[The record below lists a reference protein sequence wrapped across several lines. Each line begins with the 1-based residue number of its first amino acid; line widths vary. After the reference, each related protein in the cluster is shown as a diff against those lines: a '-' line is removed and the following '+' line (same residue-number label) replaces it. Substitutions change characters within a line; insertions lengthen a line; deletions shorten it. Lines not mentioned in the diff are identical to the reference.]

1 MSVLALGLVIV
12 AAVLHA
18 AWNVLL
24 KTSGDPLRTAV
35 RLQAI
40 GSAVLVPV
48 AVAAWLIYD
57 RPAIE
62 PVGLALALGSGV
74 LEAAYFVFLSAAY
87 ARGDLSLVY
96 PIARGTAPLL
106 AIGIGV
112 LVLGE
117 TLGVVAS
124 IGVGCLVAGILIVA
138 RPWRALS
145 AAGRDHRGA
154 IGFALATG
162 ASIAAYS
169 AVDRVGVRLVA
180 PWLYGAALA
189 VFATAILAA
198 VVIVGRRTGAL
209 STPVANG
216 RPTSAWRDGAAGVLS
231 LTAYLLIL
239 FAYSLAPLA
248 AVAPLRESGIVIAAA
263 WGATRLGESSGR
275 REAIARIGAAAL
287 VVVGAVLLG
296 VTS

>member
-1 MSVLALGLVIV
+1 VPVLALVLVIV

-40 GSAVLVPV
+40 GTAVLVPLAVV
-48 AVAAWLIYD
+48 AWFLNG
-57 RPAIE
+57 RPPIE
-62 PVGLALALGSGV
+62 PAGLALALGSGV
-74 LEAAYFVFLSAAY
+74 LEAAYFLCLSAAY

-117 TLGVVAS
+117 TLGLPAS
-124 IGVGCLVAGILIVA
+124 IGVGCLVAGILLVA
-138 RPWRALS
+138 RPWRALQ
-145 AAGRDHRGA
+145 AAGRQHRGA

-189 VFATAILAA
+189 IFATAILAA
-198 VVIVGRRTGAL
+198 VVVVGRRTGVL
-209 STPVANG
+209 STPE
-216 RPTSAWRDGAAGVLS
+216 RTPKS
-231 LTAYLLIL
+231 YMLI
-239 FAYSLAPLA
+239 
-248 AVAPLRESGIVIAAA
+248 
-263 WGATRLGESSGR
+263 
-275 REAIARIGAAAL
+275 
-287 VVVGAVLLG
+287 
-296 VTS
+296 